1 MEAQSHLVAAPG
13 LVPTSPFQAGTYPSP
28 HFPSIL
34 FYTNFSLSLSETA
47 GHFLNNALFV
57 SAPRRRLRGVFQA
70 EKLRLYP
77 QIFLVQL
84 IGPRSPNGPAGK
96 QRKVKMLSR
105 AQCCTTP
112 GGTMHRLHHPL
123 ALHSAQATQLYTVPW
138 GGDLGLVL
146 KLQGGG

>member
-28 HFPSIL
+28 HFPSFL

-57 SAPRRRLRGVFQA
+57 PAPRRRLRGVFQA
-70 EKLRLYP
+70 EQLRLYP

-105 AQCCTTP
+105 ARCCTTP
-112 GGTMHRLHHPL
+112 GAPFIDYIILRLCTVHRPRSCTLCPG
-123 ALHSAQATQLYTVPW
+123 VENW
-138 GGDLGLVL
+138 GRC
-146 KLQGGG
+146 